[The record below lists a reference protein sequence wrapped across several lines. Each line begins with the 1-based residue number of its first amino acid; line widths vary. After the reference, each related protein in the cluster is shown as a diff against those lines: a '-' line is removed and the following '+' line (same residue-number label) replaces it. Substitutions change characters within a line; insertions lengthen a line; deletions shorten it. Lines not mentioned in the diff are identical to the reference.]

1 KMIRTITVLL
11 ILGLAG
17 SIAGCKLLH
26 SRFIEIV
33 VRDSVCVEF
42 EEREDSAQ
50 FTTPATV
57 DVAEE
62 LDEALSGVG
71 LTRADITGAKLLAGS
86 YTVTMLQDVGHDW
99 EISGTILVQRDDISD
114 GPEIIV
120 DYSSQSLEDALA
132 AGEIFADLNPAGV
145 ELFNRALDDYR
156 ENMYTNPI
164 LTFTVSN
171 DTCTPAPTGA
181 PADSLIFNWTGC
193 MYMYV
198 IVEEELTVFDP
209 L

>member
-1 KMIRTITVLL
+1 MKNKMIRTIAVLL

-26 SRFIEIV
+26 EKVIEIV

-42 EEREDSAQ
+42 LQREDSAQ
-50 FTTPATV
+50 FTTPKTV

-62 LDEALSGVG
+62 VDEALSGIG
-71 LTRADITGAKLLAGS
+71 LDRDDITDARLLAGS
-86 YTVTMLQDVGHDW
+86 YTVTMLEDAGHDW

-114 GPEIIV
+114 GPEIIL
-120 DYSSQSLEDALA
+120 DYSSQSLEGALA
-132 AGEIFADLNPAGV
+132 TGEIFANLNPDGV

-156 ENMYTNPI
+156 ADFDPI
-164 LTFTVSN
+164 LTFTVVN
-171 DTCTPAPTGA
+171 DACTPAPTEQ
-181 PADSLIFNWTGC
+181 DSLIFDWTGC

-198 IVEEELTVFDP
+198 IVEQTLDIPDP
-209 L
+209 F